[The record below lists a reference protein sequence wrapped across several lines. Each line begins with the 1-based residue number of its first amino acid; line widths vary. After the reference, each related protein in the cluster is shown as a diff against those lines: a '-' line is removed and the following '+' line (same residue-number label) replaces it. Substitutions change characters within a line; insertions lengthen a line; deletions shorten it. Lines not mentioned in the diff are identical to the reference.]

1 MSKQTYHPL
10 YFLSALGNGGLAVS
24 FFMYF
29 MFLIPHPDSPLPHF
43 NHLRETFEGGGIPAI
58 LVVLVSLVII
68 GFSANHFRL
77 LAWNIRSFRKFK
89 KSDRYSKVKGTPG
102 EVAVMAEPLTYA
114 MSVNVLF
121 ILGALFVPGLWS
133 NVQSLLPFALIAF
146 LIIGEYAFTRY
157 VQYIASVM
165 VSGQVDVENM
175 NQFGQFLGAFS
186 FVMVAVGLA
195 SPAAMSKIQWVSV
208 SATIASIFF
217 MTLVWG
223 IILFFA
229 GMSLR
234 AIFSKGFAKASAPTI
249 WLPIPIL
256 TLTGITFVRLNSMV
270 SHRLLETEVNAAFML
285 IVLGILFM
293 GSTAV
298 GLIGYSVLRRLDY
311 FRNQPEGGASF
322 GLICP
327 GVAYVVLGMFFVH
340 WGLVQNGFL
349 TVHTWMHYIALS
361 PLVFIQFKTIQWVVK
376 LSSTHLSSAADKSTL
391 KVA

>member
-1 MSKQTYHPL
+1 
-10 YFLSALGNGGLAVS
+10 
-24 FFMYF
+24 
-29 MFLIPHPDSPLPHF
+29 
-43 NHLRETFEGGGIPAI
+43 
-58 LVVLVSLVII
+58 
-68 GFSANHFRL
+68 
-77 LAWNIRSFRKFK
+77 
-89 KSDRYSKVKGTPG
+89 
-102 EVAVMAEPLTYA
+102 
-114 MSVNVLF
+114 
-121 ILGALFVPGLWS
+121 
-133 NVQSLLPFALIAF
+133 
-146 LIIGEYAFTRY
+146 
-157 VQYIASVM
+157 
-165 VSGQVDVENM
+165 M

-229 GMSLR
+229 RMSLR

-270 SHRLLETEVNAAFML
+270 SHRLLEIEVNAAFML